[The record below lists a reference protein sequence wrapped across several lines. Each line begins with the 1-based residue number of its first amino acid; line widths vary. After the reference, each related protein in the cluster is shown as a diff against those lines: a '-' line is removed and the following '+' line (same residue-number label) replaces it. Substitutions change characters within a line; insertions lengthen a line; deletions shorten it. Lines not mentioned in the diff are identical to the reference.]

1 MAKLAA
7 HGKELARVEI
17 IYDLAGVKRR
27 RQRVLMSDGAVLGQE
42 NTVGER
48 RQGDASRS
56 ASGGGTREAAVR
68 DAVAD
73 AGRESLPG
81 RPRERVEGRSD
92 RLPIGGR
99 LAHQAPSPRRRP
111 AR

>member
-48 RQGDASRS
+48 RQGD
-56 ASGGGTREAAVR
+56 GWYQLFPPLKPKVR
-68 DAVAD
+68 ANLRTTTPQWVKSYVD
-73 AGRESLPG
+73 AGWRE
-81 RPRERVEGRSD
+81 V
-92 RLPIGGR
+92 
-99 LAHQAPSPRRRP
+99 
-111 AR
+111 